1 MRLAAECSR
10 RAVALLVIITTLSC
24 GGDSPTARPTIA
36 TVGLSST
43 SVNLSPGTS
52 AQLTATAR
60 TSAGIVLTDRVFAW
74 ASVTPTVATVSAA
87 GLVTGVSDG
96 STSVTVT
103 SEGVSAA
110 VSVAVRTPVSS
121 VVVTPTTAQLIVGG
135 AIAQLSAS
143 ARDANGATIAGRA
156 IAWSSSNAA
165 IATVSQSGG
174 VVGIAAGTATITAE
188 SEGRTGT
195 ALVMVAVPD
204 PCLTI
209 RPLTVGQT
217 FSGTLA
223 AADCKLADNSAIQN
237 FTFTLTTETVLEIE
251 MTSTVVDPYLYV
263 LDANGKILAEDD
275 DGGPGINARVL
286 HLFPA
291 GKYFVVA
298 NTFDANS
305 YGPFQLTVRLA
316 PAACVAGRAI
326 TLPSVVNAT
335 LAVSSACRLL
345 DDSYAD
351 RYELNLPTR
360 TVVRVDMSSAVID
373 AFLLLFDAN
382 AKLVAQDDDAGPGV
396 NAHIEVQLE
405 AGRYTI
411 LANAQPNQVGAY
423 RLDVGVPLDPCAVT
437 RTVTIAQTVTGT
449 LATTDCATGL
459 QGPIP
464 YVQRW
469 ALNVPTAGPLA
480 IAMSSTVVDAY
491 LIIQNA
497 TTGAVVGE
505 NDDAVSGFT
514 NARVAANF
522 PAGQYIV
529 NATTFDLNEVGAY
542 TLSVTTISNAT
553 PVGIT
558 VAPAALSLVSGQQQ
572 QLTATI
578 TGSTNAAV
586 TWQTSSTAIATVTTG
601 GLVRAVTPGSA
612 TITAQSAADPSR
624 SVTIAVTVTQPS
636 TGTANLDIAAM
647 YIIQSVQQLDGSVK
661 LVANRDAVAR
671 VFVRGSRTGIG
682 TVALRLRFFQG
693 ATLLQTMQANV
704 TPTLTVD
711 EGCCT
716 ADIAIPGSL
725 IRAGVSVLADVDP
738 LNAIAES
745 NETDNNF
752 PLSGTAQALNVVTV
766 PDLNVRLVPIRQNRA
781 GTVGVATQSVM
792 NTLRSVWPLN
802 TVNVTARTALSI
814 DYGLVSTSFD
824 EWGYLV
830 RDLELARRAE
840 GATSYYYGLVRVSY
854 TSGVLG
860 LAGGIPALSAVGV
873 DEASSFGAAEA
884 KLTLAHE
891 LGHTFGLRH
900 APCGGAA
907 GPDPAFPYADGR
919 AGAYGMD
926 IASGNIVKTPNG
938 TDIMGYCSNQWV
950 SVYNYRNVL
959 DLRARNPNN
968 LQAIAAVPV
977 LLISGSVT
985 ADAAHID
992 GSFAL
997 TASPTK
1003 NDLAGRFM
1011 LEGLD
1016 AYGRVLF
1023 AQQFSPFVVSDGRPD
1038 DEAFVLAL
1046 PVTDKMKATVAQLV
1060 VREVNGDRHAM
1071 RMKNA
1076 VASIGSESGTAVSV
1090 RGASG
1095 SWSLQWSTT
1104 QTPMVLVRNAAGEVI
1119 GIGRTGALDM
1129 SQFARATNGAGD
1141 VELLLTDGVTSVRR
1155 TVNPST
1161 GAIRP

>member
-1 MRLAAECSR
+1 
-10 RAVALLVIITTLSC
+10 
-24 GGDSPTARPTIA
+24 
-36 TVGLSST
+36 
-43 SVNLSPGTS
+43 
-52 AQLTATAR
+52 
-60 TSAGIVLTDRVFAW
+60 
-74 ASVTPTVATVSAA
+74 
-87 GLVTGVSDG
+87 
-96 STSVTVT
+96 
-103 SEGVSAA
+103 
-110 VSVAVRTPVSS
+110 
-121 VVVTPTTAQLIVGG
+121 
-135 AIAQLSAS
+135 
-143 ARDANGATIAGRA
+143 
-156 IAWSSSNAA
+156 
-165 IATVSQSGG
+165 
-174 VVGIAAGTATITAE
+174 
-188 SEGRTGT
+188 
-195 ALVMVAVPD
+195 
-204 PCLTI
+204 
-209 RPLTVGQT
+209 
-217 FSGTLA
+217 
-223 AADCKLADNSAIQN
+223 
-237 FTFTLTTETVLEIE
+237 
-251 MTSTVVDPYLYV
+251 
-263 LDANGKILAEDD
+263 
-275 DGGPGINARVL
+275 
-286 HLFPA
+286 
-291 GKYFVVA
+291 
-298 NTFDANS
+298 
-305 YGPFQLTVRLA
+305 
-316 PAACVAGRAI
+316 
-326 TLPSVVNAT
+326 
-335 LAVSSACRLL
+335 
-345 DDSYAD
+345 
-351 RYELNLPTR
+351 
-360 TVVRVDMSSAVID
+360 
-373 AFLLLFDAN
+373 
-382 AKLVAQDDDAGPGV
+382 
-396 NAHIEVQLE
+396 
-405 AGRYTI
+405 
-411 LANAQPNQVGAY
+411 
-423 RLDVGVPLDPCAVT
+423 
-437 RTVTIAQTVTGT
+437 
-449 LATTDCATGL
+449 
-459 QGPIP
+459 
-464 YVQRW
+464 
-469 ALNVPTAGPLA
+469 
-480 IAMSSTVVDAY
+480 
-491 LIIQNA
+491 
-497 TTGAVVGE
+497 
-505 NDDAVSGFT
+505 
-514 NARVAANF
+514 
-522 PAGQYIV
+522 
-529 NATTFDLNEVGAY
+529 LNEVGSY

-558 VAPAALSLVSGQQQ
+558 VTPTALALVSGQQQ
-572 QLTATI
+572 QLTATV

-624 SVTIAVTVTQPS
+624 SVTLAVTVTQPS

-682 TVALRLRFFQG
+682 TVAVRLRFFQG

-704 TPTLTVD
+704 TPTLTID
-711 EGCCT
+711 EACCT

-725 IRAGVSVLADVDP
+725 IRAGVSVLADADP

-745 NETDNNF
+745 NETDNSF

-907 GPDPAFPYADGR
+907 GPDPAFPYTDGR
-919 AGAYGMD
+919 AGAFGMD

-959 DLRARNPNN
+959 DLRARSPNGV
-968 LQAIAAVPV
+968 QAIVPTPV

-985 ADAAHID
+985 SNAAHID

-997 TASPTK
+997 TTSPTK
-1003 NDLAGRFM
+1003 NDPDGRFV

-1016 AYGRVLF
+1016 ANGRVLF
-1023 AQQFSPFVVSDGRPD
+1023 AQQFSPFAVSDGRLN

-1046 PVTDKMKATVAQLV
+1046 PVTDKMKASVAQLSL
-1060 VREVNGDRHAM
+1060 REVNGGRQTM
-1071 RMKNA
+1071 RMKSA
-1076 VASIGSESGTAVSV
+1076 VASIGSDSGTAVSV
-1090 RGASG
+1090 RRASG
-1095 SWSLQWSTT
+1095 AWSLQWSTA
-1104 QTPMVLVRNAAGEVI
+1104 QTPMVLVRNTAGEVI
-1119 GIGRTGALDM
+1119 GIGRTGDLDM
-1129 SQFARATNGAGD
+1129 SQFASATNSAGD

-1155 TVNPST
+1155 AVNPRT
-1161 GAIRP
+1161 GAMRP